1 MKAKAVQVRLRLRLQ
16 SFAARAAGVCS
27 LAASVRANAA
37 RSAAGG
43 VRGSAVVRA
52 RREGSS

>member
-1 MKAKAVQVRLRLRLQ
+1 MNPKAVRVPLPLRLQ
-16 SFAARAAGVCS
+16 SFAAPAAGACS
-27 LAASVRANAA
+27 LAASGRANEA

-43 VRGSAVVRA
+43 VRGSLVGRG